1 MEWVMRLTAVL
12 PYPTV
17 CSRYESI
24 EQQQTD
30 SSNAEPVTYDSNN
43 MKVPVTLNAGQSQID
58 I

>member
-1 MEWVMRLTAVL
+1 MRLTAVL